1 MTSSSP
7 SSAPSRKLLSALALA
22 ALFAV
27 AGCGKSDGSGE
38 YADAVKAYESRD
50 LAKAERL
57 FAKSS
62 TLSQSNVDALVML
75 AAVRLELGEMDAAKD
90 AVSSAVALAPNDM
103 DVIELQAQVA
113 WHAEDYQRARSLY
126 LRLAAD
132 RRADVALRS
141 RALAGLGVVD
151 MTLADRDK
159 TAEWLRDRARTEFM
173 QALALDYR
181 NAAALYHLAYLY
193 RYSYEAYNEGAL
205 SLYKRFASF
214 APVVDERV
222 KKVQKTFIPELTAAI
237 DASIASIPGASNR
250 NATAGA
256 AALKRAEEAWK
267 AGKYKTAKLRYDEAL
282 KADPLSYEAAC
293 GLAAAWLKT
302 DTSAAGQRKAYE
314 CYRRACRLKPIATD
328 THIAAADLAYAL
340 SRHASAADLYSRAI
354 TSRPRDLTAID
365 GLIRSL
371 RKSGNGKSA
380 DVYQRYRDA
389 VARK

>member
-1 MTSSSP
+1 VTSSSP
-7 SSAPSRKLLSALALA
+7 SSAPSRTLFAGLALA

-27 AGCGKSDGSGE
+27 SGCGKSDGSGE
-38 YADAVKAYESRD
+38 YADAMKAYGSRD

-62 TLSQSNVDALVML
+62 TLSQTNVDALVML
-75 AAVRLELGEMDAAKD
+75 AAVRLQLGEMEAAKD
-90 AVSSAVALAPNDM
+90 AVASAVALAPNDV

-113 WHAEDYQRARSLY
+113 WHVEDYPRARSLY

-151 MTLADRDK
+151 MALADRDK

-181 NAAALYHLAYLY
+181 NASALYHLAYLY

-205 SLYKRFASF
+205 SLYKRFSSF
-214 APVVDERV
+214 TPVVDERV
-222 KKVQKTFIPELTAAI
+222 KKVRKTFIPELTAAI
-237 DASIASIPGASNR
+237 DASIASIPGASTR
-250 NATAGA
+250 NATAA
-256 AALKRAEEAWK
+256 ASAIKRAEEAWK

-302 DTSAAGQRKAYE
+302 DTTAAGQRKAYE
-314 CYRRACRLKPIATD
+314 SYRRACRLKPVATD
-328 THIAAADLAYAL
+328 THIAAAKLASAL

-365 GLIRSL
+365 GLILSL

-380 DVYQRYRDA
+380 DVYQKYRDA